1 MGTDR
6 MMKTTLVGLAFICV
20 AGCVSS
26 AQKEKIEISMPEDWT
41 VISPAEPD
49 TCASIDGD
57 YQIFGLGKQREGA
70 PLEEMRLDAALGYA
84 FISNRSPDRLNIAVD
99 KEANTLNIQFGDP
112 VNRVFSETISCANGW
127 YDFEKRM
134 TDQYLGDGGYL
145 DYLIRNVSL
154 GKGSDGSLIV
164 HLKLDGQYSTFAI
177 FKSREVTESWS
188 RYKVSE

>member
-1 MGTDR
+1 
-6 MMKTTLVGLAFICV
+6 MMKTTLIGLAFICV

-26 AQKEKIEISMPEDWT
+26 AQKEKIEISMPADWS

-49 TCASIDGD
+49 TCAAIDGD
-57 YQIFGLGKQREGA
+57 YKIFGLGKQREDA
-70 PLEEMRLDAALGYA
+70 PMEEMRLDAALGHA
-84 FISNRSPDRLNIAVD
+84 NPSNRMTDRVNIAVD
-99 KEANTLNIQFGDP
+99 KETNTLNIQFGDP
-112 VNRVFSETISCANGW
+112 VNRVLSESISCAKGW
-127 YDFEKRM
+127 YDFERIL

-154 GKGSDGSLIV
+154 GKGGDGSLIV